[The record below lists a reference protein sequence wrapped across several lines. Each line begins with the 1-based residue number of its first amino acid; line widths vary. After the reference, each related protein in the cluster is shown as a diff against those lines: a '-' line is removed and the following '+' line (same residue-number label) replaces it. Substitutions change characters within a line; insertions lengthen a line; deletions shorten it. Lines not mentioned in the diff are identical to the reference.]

1 MLGSGKAVSAVAA
14 GVAGGSSGGGGFS
27 AVAAKAVP
35 LGRSGSYKLTA
46 LAIGAGSKGGLGL
59 GAGGGE
65 RGKDGGERARAGE
78 ERGKEGGA
86 GAGGAAKAAGVA
98 GAAGFGGRKD
108 GGTEGSG
115 KGGERKGEEARKG
128 TGGGGGGGLGGGGE
142 GGGGARERE
151 GGEREDGDREEGAR
165 RRAGLD
171 RAGSYKSGGLMRK
184 KKRVARFLEEE
195 EEDEEEKDRRFI
207 ASDDE
212 DEMDVGGS
220 RSGGRGG
227 DARYRSW
234 KEGGEEGA
242 GEGSEEGEEE
252 GLYEGDEEE
261 EEEDEQVAGWDSVC
275 YICDDGGDLVCCDG
289 PCMRSFHVEPDD
301 EEEKRR
307 DKFHCPT
314 IGLTDSE
321 EAAEEEEEEEMEMEG
336 FGLSETAAAGASASA
351 RAAASAAAAES
362 SWSAQEKGQ
371 AAAAGAAAGG
381 AAGAVG
387 EKGKGKKRSWIERE
401 REEREA
407 ALKAMESIGG
417 IQSRK
422 GGLTHKEMAQSWNK
436 GKAPRHM
443 FQYPCDLD
451 ASRARLSK
459 IFEDA
464 AKQVTEQTAKA
475 GLAVPRMY
483 QHCHNNAG
491 SSSGGNAGGNAGGNN
506 NQGGNPR
513 KIALSKLES
522 ILHAGEKAR
531 NFLARELEQAGM
543 ISAQALQQAM
553 NLCPE
558 KQLHQLNVIGG
569 TLRVYL
575 SPYVHGQRYTS
586 FGRHFTMPEKL
597 NEVVERLVPYME
609 EGDVLVDFCCGANH
623 FSLIARHRLEEAG
636 KRCGFANFDIMRPP
650 NEFCFVKRDWFSVK
664 RNQLPHSNRLI
675 MGLNPPFGVRGQL
688 ASNFS
693 SRAASVFRPKLI
705 ILIVPPETRQ
715 LGPLGYTLL
724 WRDEKIF
731 ENRAFYLPGSH
742 DKDNKTMNQWNNIP
756 PPLYLWCRNDLV
768 HHYGPLADHLGHTR
782 GLFSSPRPMPPSLLA
797 ELKVATSISTTG
809 LDPGSIAAAESQ
821 SLILLGPNIW
831 ARAGCGLA
839 EGRASGDEVGGA
851 DEGGG
856 VAGGGDVGG
865 GGDDAAAG
873 AAVGNGDGGQQLY
886 LEERENEGEEM
897 VGLDV
902 LGIDKGG
909 GGGEGE
915 QEGRKM
921 SWAEQQHHRRGR
933 ERGGHGGEGARY
945 ERERGRHEQ
954 GGHLRQ
960 GYGEVHDRGYGEGR
974 DRGGHYSRD
983 RGRSA
988 ERVAGGCLERGG
1000 DRVVE
1005 RGGDGSQYGVRERE
1019 HRYMRGRD
1027 VDGEE
1032 RREGGYEERGG
1043 GRRGEEAWNERRER
1057 NPQNS
1062 LSGAIGVPISFG
1074 QQLGGALSAANSVP
1088 LGGQGM
1094 QGGVVSAV
1102 PPGFGPDQG
1111 QQGGFLFPGEG
1122 EGGLRQ
1128 HESLQYSCL
1137 FANSVPLGGP
1147 GMQGRGLEAARG
1159 ECEAEGL
1166 GQPLGGALSA
1176 ANSVPLGGALSAAN
1190 SVPLGGALSA
1200 ANSVPL
1206 GGALSA
1212 ANSVPLGGALSAA
1225 NSVPL
1230 GGALSAANS
1239 VPLGG
1244 ALSAAN
1250 SVPLGGA
1257 LSAANSVPLG
1267 GPGMQGRVVAGC
1279 CASWQGLR
1287 AAGGPGGAAAV
1298 LVSSSGRILRGAD
1311 QMESFL
1317 RNAERLEAAG
1327 GAAIGG
1333 ADQMESFLRN
1343 AERLEAAG
1351 AAAGGAGGGRGGGG
1365 GEGGFGMAGGGLG
1378 SPTPQLQS
1386 AAAAGALGAG
1396 DAGRG
1401 DFGSFL
1407 RNAERLEAVH
1417 GGRYGEMR
1425 GDMGGGM
1432 GGAMGGL
1439 QGDLAGG
1446 MRSASMGPMGPVIR
1460 MHVPP
1465 FDPHAPPPPH
1475 VSLRGP
1481 IPPGFE
1487 DGPAFPERRFGGAPP
1502 HMQQQQQL
1510 GDPMEPLTEVAPV
1523 TVRMV
1528 GTHRVMV
1535 VADSPVR
1542 PPPMELPRSMDPF
1555 SPNMPL
1561 EMQGGR
1567 PPFFS
1572 QQQQQQMPPQHFGES
1587 VQIRGIHERGF
1598 PGPPHHM
1605 MQGPP
1610 DLLPPRGDSFRP
1622 QGPRGEFFPSPQ
1634 GGPHGPPPYGPPL
1647 RGPPFG
1653 PPPFLND
1660 QGPRGPF
1667 RGFPPMDPRGG
1678 VEDHPR
1684 FGGRGPFDGAG
1695 GPNIGAR
1702 VLHVAFFAALVA
1714 LAYSDDDK
1722 DFERFNSLL
1731 IGANEVPKNNT
1742 EAARKAVGDK
1752 RGMVHMKLKI
1762 YKEDGKPTW
1771 LEYSVKA
1778 LKLEGEMP
1786 PTKTHIHPGNKGQ
1799 NNPVLLDLPCSYERK
1814 SRTDWRCK
1822 GSLGKKEHERTNDL
1836 VSALKDIS
1844 KNPKGHY
1851 GNIHTKKYSDGAV
1864 RGQLSRG

>member
-1 MLGSGKAVSAVAA
+1 MSKFRGDIFYITPDKKKFYSPSQLTAYLESYNRNRRNPLTPEDFCISKPKWREVHGCAEVGGVKRPGAVSTRPMLGSGKAVSAVAA

-35 LGRSGSYKLTA
+35 L
-46 LAIGAGSKGGLGL
+46 
-59 GAGGGE
+59 AGGGE

-86 GAGGAAKAAGVA
+86 GAGGVAKAAGVA
-98 GAAGFGGRKD
+98 GAAGFGERKD

-151 GGEREDGDREEGAR
+151 GGEREDGEREEGAR

-242 GEGSEEGEEE
+242 GEGSEEGAEE

-321 EAAEEEEEEEMEMEG
+321 VHAKETWLCPNCEAKQHVCFICHQLGRSEPVSGGNAGADGGGEGEEQGQQQGQQVLQEQEVFMCDVALCGHFYHPTCVASWLADSKRLPQGSEERIKELESG
-336 FGLSETAAAGASASA
+336 AAGASASA
-351 RAAASAAAAES
+351 RAAAAAAAES
-362 SWSAQEKGQ
+362 SRSALEKEQ

-381 AAGAVG
+381 AAVAVG
-387 EKGKGKKRSWIERE
+387 EKGMGKKRSWIERE

-407 ALKAMESIGG
+407 ALRAMDSIGG
-417 IQSRK
+417 IQSLK

-491 SSSGGNAGGNAGGNN
+491 SGSGGGNAGGNNNNNNN

-609 EGDVLVDFCCGANH
+609 DGDVLVDFCCGANH

-636 KRCGFANFDIMRPP
+636 KRSAFANFDIMRPP

-768 HHYGPLADHLGHTR
+768 HHYGPLADRLGHTR
-782 GLFSSPRPMPPSLLA
+782 GLFSSPRPMPPSLLE

-809 LDPGSIAAAESQ
+809 LDPGSIAAAEAQ
-821 SLILLGPNIW
+821 SLILVGPYIW

-839 EGRASGDEVGGA
+839 EGRASGDEIGGA

-865 GGDDAAAG
+865 GGDAAAAG

-915 QEGRKM
+915 LEGRKM
-921 SWAEQQHHRRGR
+921 VGMKQLRREEEDMNAKRIVKVKREYDYMGDKGVGDNGSGGIDGAGLGGWARRGEFDATQSWAEQQDHRRGR

-960 GYGEVHDRGYGEGR
+960 GYGEGR

-988 ERVAGGCLERGG
+988 ERGAGGWLERGG

-1043 GRRGEEAWNERRER
+1043 
-1057 NPQNS
+1057 PQNS

-1102 PPGFGPDQG
+1102 PPGFGPDEG

-1128 HESLQYSCL
+1128 HESSQKSLQYSCL

-1147 GMQGRGLEAARG
+1147 GMQGKGLEAARG

-1166 GQPLGGALSA
+1166 GQPLGGALSAANSVPLGGALSAANSVPLGGALSAANSVPLGGALSAANSAPLGGALSAVNSVPLGGALSA

-1267 GPGMQGRVVAGC
+1267 GAL
-1279 CASWQGLR
+1279 S
-1287 AAGGPGGAAAV
+1287 AANSVP
-1298 LVSSSGRILRGAD
+1298 L
-1311 QMESFL
+1311 
-1317 RNAERLEAAG
+1317 
-1327 GAAIGG
+1327 
-1333 ADQMESFLRN
+1333 
-1343 AERLEAAG
+1343 
-1351 AAAGGAGGGRGGGG
+1351 GGRGGWW
-1365 GEGGFGMAGGGLG
+1365 L
-1378 SPTPQLQS
+1378 
-1386 AAAAGALGAG
+1386 AA
-1396 DAGRG
+1396 
-1401 DFGSFL
+1401 
-1407 RNAERLEAVH
+1407 V
-1417 GGRYGEMR
+1417 
-1425 GDMGGGM
+1425 
-1432 GGAMGGL
+1432 
-1439 QGDLAGG
+1439 
-1446 MRSASMGPMGPVIR
+1446 
-1460 MHVPP
+1460 
-1465 FDPHAPPPPH
+1465 
-1475 VSLRGP
+1475 
-1481 IPPGFE
+1481 PPGFGSDE
-1487 DGPAFPERRFGGAPP
+1487 GLNA
-1502 HMQQQQQL
+1502 
-1510 GDPMEPLTEVAPV
+1510 
-1523 TVRMV
+1523 
-1528 GTHRVMV
+1528 
-1535 VADSPVR
+1535 
-1542 PPPMELPRSMDPF
+1542 
-1555 SPNMPL
+1555 
-1561 EMQGGR
+1561 
-1567 PPFFS
+1567 
-1572 QQQQQQMPPQHFGES
+1572 
-1587 VQIRGIHERGF
+1587 GF
-1598 PGPPHHM
+1598 
-1605 MQGPP
+1605 
-1610 DLLPPRGDSFRP
+1610 LLPGSHSGEGD
-1622 QGPRGEFFPSPQ
+1622 GD
-1634 GGPHGPPPYGPPL
+1634 L
-1647 RGPPFG
+1647 R
-1653 PPPFLND
+1653 
-1660 QGPRGPF
+1660 QQ
-1667 RGFPPMDPRGG
+1667 
-1678 VEDHPR
+1678 V
-1684 FGGRGPFDGAG
+1684 
-1695 GPNIGAR
+1695 
-1702 VLHVAFFAALVA
+1702 
-1714 LAYSDDDK
+1714 
-1722 DFERFNSLL
+1722 DF
-1731 IGANEVPKNNT
+1731 
-1742 EAARKAVGDK
+1742 
-1752 RGMVHMKLKI
+1752 
-1762 YKEDGKPTW
+1762 
-1771 LEYSVKA
+1771 
-1778 LKLEGEMP
+1778 
-1786 PTKTHIHPGNKGQ
+1786 
-1799 NNPVLLDLPCSYERK
+1799 
-1814 SRTDWRCK
+1814 
-1822 GSLGKKEHERTNDL
+1822 
-1836 VSALKDIS
+1836 
-1844 KNPKGHY
+1844 
-1851 GNIHTKKYSDGAV
+1851 
-1864 RGQLSRG
+1864 